1 MRLNWV
7 DWLSLGLVSTVGA
20 VQYLRGVS
28 DFSRVLYEALALV
41 AAVVG
46 ASCLHKAVNEL
57 SGLPQAMSYALLFL
71 VLGTVGIVVAGLVN
85 RVMAF
90 SMGVFDRIL
99 SVLTGVLCG
108 WMVGHV
114 VLRFLLSIQS
124 RDIHI
129 AIRESWM
136 ASQLLY
142 FGAFWEL
149 LAMLRIARYHNI

>member
-7 DWLSLGLVSTVGA
+7 DWLSLGLVSAVGA
-20 VQYLRGVS
+20 LQYLRGTS

-46 ASCLHKAVNEL
+46 ATCLYRAVNEL
-57 SGLPQAMSYALLFL
+57 FGIPPATAYAVLFL
-71 VLGTVGIVVAGLVN
+71 VLGAVGIVLAGLVN
-85 RVMAF
+85 ASIPF

-99 SVLTGVLCG
+99 SVLTGLVCG
-108 WMVGHV
+108 WTVGHV
-114 VLRFLLSIQS
+114 VLRFLLSIES
-124 RDIHI
+124 RSIHI

-136 ASQLLY
+136 ASQLLF

-149 LAMLRIARYHNI
+149 LGVLRIARYHNI